1 MAVCGCFS
9 IRVAGSSARRS
20 CRDDLR
26 EPCMCL
32 RRLLVAAFLFLAMF
46 PAAAFGQKADYDFY
60 TDFRNNFTP
69 KLRAENPSL
78 SLTNE
83 QIVERYAARLKIEG
97 VTETEIARRTRLI
110 RTERSLL
117 EADYW
122 NRFYT
127 DSKSNF
133 NKAPNGFL
141 VQVVEGRQPGV
152 ALDYGMGEGRNAIY
166 LASLGWQVW
175 GFDPADAGV
184 ALAQKRAKELGLT
197 LHTAA
202 VRDSEYEFGNGRF
215 DLILFSWTMPQVPVQ
230 KVVDSLKPGGIVVME
245 CGADFVGS
253 NGMLHMFDALQIVH
267 YEIVRAKSDFYDRR
281 ETEVIRLVARKP

>member
-1 MAVCGCFS
+1 MRLIEHHKYKKWSV
-9 IRVAGSSARRS
+9 RRTEV
-20 CRDDLR
+20 LAA
-26 EPCMCL
+26 
-32 RRLLVAAFLFLAMF
+32 LVTTFLYSVL
-46 PAAAFGQKADYDFY
+46 AFGQKPEYDFY
-60 TDFRNNFTP
+60 PEFRNSFTP

-83 QIVERYAARLKIEG
+83 GIVERYAAELKSEG
-97 VTETEIARRTRLI
+97 VTESEITRRTRLI
-110 RTERSLL
+110 LTERNLL

-122 NRFYT
+122 NRYYL
-127 DSKSNF
+127 DSNSNF

-141 VQVVEGRQPGV
+141 KRMVEGERPGV

-202 VRDSEYEFGNGRF
+202 VRDSEYDFGKERF
-215 DLILFSWTMPQVPVQ
+215 DLVLFSWTMPLVPVQ

-245 CGADFVGS
+245 CGADFVGGR
-253 NGMLHMFDALQIVH
+253 NQMLHMFDLLQIVR

-281 ETEVIRLVARKP
+281 ETDVLRLVARKP

>member
-1 MAVCGCFS
+1 MY
-9 IRVAGSSARRS
+9 
-20 CRDDLR
+20 
-26 EPCMCL
+26 L
-32 RRLLVAAFLFLAMF
+32 RRLLVATFLFLAIF

-60 TDFRNNFTP
+60 TDFRNSFTP

-83 QIVERYAARLKIEG
+83 QIVERYAARLKTEG

-127 DSKSNF
+127 DSQSNF
-133 NKAPNGFL
+133 NKAPNDFL

-202 VRDSEYEFGNGRF
+202 VRDSEYEFGNERF
-215 DLILFSWTMPQVPVQ
+215 DLILFSWTMPLVPVQ
-230 KVVDSLKPGGIVVME
+230 KVVDSLKPGGIVVIE